1 MADCVEGCTEE
12 VAVCVE
18 DFEGHCLNSGGVRW
32 VYLFGGGKVEGREKL
47 PWWRGEVV

>member
-18 DFEGHCLNSGGVRW
+18 DFEGHCARCGCEVGVFVQRW
-32 VYLFGGGKVEGREKL
+32 
-47 PWWRGEVV
+47 